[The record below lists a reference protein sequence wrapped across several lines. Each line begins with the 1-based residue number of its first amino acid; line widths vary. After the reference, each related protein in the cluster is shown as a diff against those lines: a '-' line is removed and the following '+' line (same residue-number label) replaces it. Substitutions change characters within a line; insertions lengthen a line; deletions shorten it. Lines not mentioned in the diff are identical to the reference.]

1 MSEIQLLRECLNSQ
15 SEAEAGGVKFVWMDD
30 NTVYRFENNRM
41 KKVSKA
47 LINKAKKADVP
58 TNPKRGRKTKQL
70 MDNEEEQEEE
80 IEPIKPTKPIKRTKQ
95 PKPIYDE
102 DDEQE
107 QEQEQEEPIRN
118 EVLSY
123 AKPTKP
129 TKRAKQSKPDT
140 NPANI
145 DLNEYYHNKN
155 KMEFMQQEMERMN
168 KKITKLKQYKSMFN
182 RLNGGEYDIQDT
194 QPTQERR
201 SVPASQP
208 KQTMPENTKI
218 INDSLFMPY

>member
-1 MSEIQLLRECLNSQ
+1 MSDIQLLRECLNSQ
-15 SEAEAGGVKFVWMDD
+15 SEAEAGGVKFVYMDD

-47 LINKAKKADVP
+47 LINKAKQADN
-58 TNPKRGRKTKQL
+58 TTKPKRGRKAKQL
-70 MDNEEEQEEE
+70 IEPEDMEEEQEEQ
-80 IEPIKPTKPIKRTKQ
+80 EPIKPVKNVKRVKQ
-95 PKPIYDE
+95 PKPIINDE
-102 DDEQE
+102 EE
-107 QEQEQEEPIRN
+107 EENEPIKPVKQTKRPKQIKQN

-123 AKPTKP
+123 AK
-129 TKRAKQSKPDT
+129 DI

-155 KMEFMQQEMERMN
+155 KMEFMTQEMERMN

-194 QPTQERR
+194 QQIT
-201 SVPASQP
+201 QP
-208 KQTMPENTKI
+208 KQAIPENTKI
-218 INDSLFMPY
+218 INDSLFMY

>member
-1 MSEIQLLRECLNSQ
+1 MSDIQLLRECLNSQ
-15 SEAEAGGVKFVWMDD
+15 SEAEAGGVKFVYMDD

-47 LINKAKKADVP
+47 LINKAKQADN
-58 TNPKRGRKTKQL
+58 TTKPKRGRKAKQL
-70 MDNEEEQEEE
+70 IENDDMEEEQEEQEEIKPVKKVKRVKQIKPIINDEEEQEEE
-80 IEPIKPTKPIKRTKQ
+80 
-95 PKPIYDE
+95 
-102 DDEQE
+102 
-107 QEQEQEEPIRN
+107 N

-123 AKPTKP
+123 AKPEPIKP
-129 TKRAKQSKPDT
+129 VKQPKRPKQIKQDI

-155 KMEFMQQEMERMN
+155 KMEFMTQEMERMN

-194 QPTQERR
+194 QQIT
-201 SVPASQP
+201 QP
-208 KQTMPENTKI
+208 KQAMPENTKI
-218 INDSLFMPY
+218 INDS

>member
-58 TNPKRGRKTKQL
+58 TKPKRGRKTKQL
-70 MDNEEEQEEE
+70 MDNEEEEQQEEE
-80 IEPIKPTKPIKRTKQ
+80 IEPIKPTKTIKRVKQ

-107 QEQEQEEPIRN
+107 QEQEDPIKPIKT
-118 EVLSY
+118 
-123 AKPTKP
+123 AKRT
-129 TKRAKQSKPDT
+129 RQSKPDT

-194 QPTQERR
+194 QQTT
-201 SVPASQP
+201 QP

-218 INDSLFMPY
+218 INDSLFLSY

>member
-1 MSEIQLLRECLNSQ
+1 MSDIQLLRECLNSQ
-15 SEAEAGGVKFVWMDD
+15 SEAEAGGVKFVYMDD

-47 LINKAKKADVP
+47 LINKAKQADN
-58 TNPKRGRKTKQL
+58 TTKPKRGRKPKQL
-70 MDNEEEQEEE
+70 IETEDMEEEEEPEPIKPVKQVKRVKQPKPVIVDDEEEQEPE
-80 IEPIKPTKPIKRTKQ
+80 
-95 PKPIYDE
+95 
-102 DDEQE
+102 
-107 QEQEQEEPIRN
+107 N

-123 AKPTKP
+123 AKQIKP
-129 TKRAKQSKPDT
+129 IKQAKRAKQIKPDI

-155 KMEFMQQEMERMN
+155 KMEFMTQEMERMN

-194 QPTQERR
+194 QQITQ
-201 SVPASQP
+201 Q
-208 KQTMPENTKI
+208 KQTIPDNTKI
-218 INDSLFMPY
+218 INDSLFMY

>member
-47 LINKAKKADVP
+47 LINKAKKADIP
-58 TNPKRGRKTKQL
+58 TNPKRGRKTKQ
-70 MDNEEEQEEE
+70 MVVDEEEENEEQE
-80 IEPIKPTKPIKRTKQ
+80 IEPIKPTKTIKRVKQ
-95 PKPIYDE
+95 PKPIYE

-107 QEQEQEEPIRN
+107 QEQEQDEPI
-118 EVLSY
+118 
-123 AKPTKP
+123 KPIKP
-129 TKRAKQSKPDT
+129 TKRTRQSKPDT

-194 QPTQERR
+194 QQI
-201 SVPASQP
+201 AQP
-208 KQTMPENTKI
+208 KQSMPENTKI

>member
-47 LINKAKKADVP
+47 LINKAKKADIP
-58 TNPKRGRKTKQL
+58 TNSKRGRKAKQL
-70 MDNEEEQEEE
+70 MENEEEENEEQE
-80 IEPIKPTKPIKRTKQ
+80 IEPIKPTKPTKRTKQ
-95 PKPIYDE
+95 TKPIYDE
-102 DDEQE
+102 DEQE
-107 QEQEQEEPIRN
+107 QEQDEQEPIKPIKP
-118 EVLSY
+118 
-123 AKPTKP
+123 AKRT
-129 TKRAKQSKPDT
+129 RQSKPDT

-194 QPTQERR
+194 QQI
-201 SVPASQP
+201 AQP
-208 KQTMPENTKI
+208 KQSMPENTKI

>member
-58 TNPKRGRKTKQL
+58 TKLKRGRKTKQL
-70 MDNEEEQEEE
+70 MGNEEEEDEVLSYAKQQEEQE
-80 IEPIKPTKPIKRTKQ
+80 QVKPTKTKRVKQ

-107 QEQEQEEPIRN
+107 QN

-123 AKPTKP
+123 AKEQEQEPIKP
-129 TKRAKQSKPDT
+129 MKTAKRAKQSKPDT

-194 QPTQERR
+194 QQI
-201 SVPASQP
+201 AQP
-208 KQTMPENTKI
+208 KQNIPENTKI
-218 INDSLFMPY
+218 INDSLFLSY

>member
-1 MSEIQLLRECLNSQ
+1 MADIQLLRECLNSQ
-15 SEAEAGGVKFVWMDD
+15 SEAEAGGVKFVYMDD

-47 LINKAKKADVP
+47 LINKAKQADN
-58 TNPKRGRKTKQL
+58 TTKTKRGRKPKQL
-70 MDNEEEQEEE
+70 MEIEREDTEEEETEEIRPTKIVKQAKRAKPVIVADDEEEQE
-80 IEPIKPTKPIKRTKQ
+80 
-95 PKPIYDE
+95 
-102 DDEQE
+102 
-107 QEQEQEEPIRN
+107 N

-123 AKPTKP
+123 AKPEIIKPVKQAKRTKQTKP
-129 TKRAKQSKPDT
+129 DI

-155 KMEFMQQEMERMN
+155 KMEFMMQEMERMN

-194 QPTQERR
+194 QQMTQPT
-201 SVPASQP
+201 SN
-208 KQTMPENTKI
+208 KQNAPENAKI
-218 INDSLFMPY
+218 INDSLFMY